1 MSRAATAVLSTENLL
16 HNLSVIKQNAS
27 NAKVIAMIK
36 ANAYGHGLR
45 STGIR
50 LEKHVYSLGVS
61 SIDEALALRKAGVKS
76 PITLVEGVFEPD
88 ELLIASCQ
96 NFHVVFHE
104 VRQVK
109 WLLQSRLPVP
119 LKIWLKVDTGMGR
132 LGFYP
137 EDLGEIYQ
145 ALSGSDNVVKDISIL
160 SHLACADDP
169 EHALNEQQIYLFD
182 KVAQD
187 FPGFKSLANSAGIFG
202 LPTTHYD
209 VVRPGIALY
218 GVSPFAH
225 LSAADLGLKPVMTLQ
240 TRLISVR
247 NLRKGSSIGY
257 GGRFICPCD
266 MPVGV
271 IAMGYGDGYP
281 RTARDGTP
289 ILVNNTHCQ
298 IVGRVSMDM
307 ITIDLRACPDAKA
320 GDPVVLWGENLP
332 VEEVSAFTSHIPYDL
347 LCGVQSRVN
356 FHWTMNTAFANEK

>member
-16 HNLSVIKQNAS
+16 HNLAVIKQNAA
-27 NAKVIAMIK
+27 NTKVIAMIK

-61 SIDEALALRKAGVKS
+61 SIDEALALRKVGVKA

-88 ELLIASCQ
+88 ELLVASCQ

-109 WLLQSRLPVP
+109 WLLQSALPVP
-119 LKIWLKVDTGMGR
+119 LKIWLKVDSGMGR

-137 EDLGEIYQ
+137 EDLDKIYQ
-145 ALSGSDNVVKDISIL
+145 LLLKSDNVAKEINLL
-160 SHLACADDP
+160 SHLACADEP
-169 EHALNEQQIYLFD
+169 KHGLNQQQISLFD
-182 KVAQD
+182 QVAKD
-187 FPGFKSLANSAGIFG
+187 FKGLKSLANSAAIFG
-202 LPTTHYD
+202 LPITHYD

-218 GVSPFAH
+218 GVSPFPH

-257 GGRFICPCD
+257 GGRFTCPTE

-289 ILVNNTHCQ
+289 ILVNNIRCQ

-307 ITIDLRACPDAKA
+307 ITIDLRACPEAKA
-320 GDPVVLWGENLP
+320 GDPVTLWGENLP
-332 VEEVSAFTSHIPYDL
+332 VEEVSVFTSHIPYDL
-347 LCGVQSRVN
+347 LCAIQSRVN
-356 FHWTMNTAFANEK
+356 FHWTMNTPLTNEN